1 MDKKLIKDCLT
12 SFKIWNRYFLAG
24 AIRRILCGPSKIRR
38 AKTEFVRTIR
48 ISRDEEAENHWI
60 ASKQPSSKD
69 GDISFTE

>member
-1 MDKKLIKDCLT
+1 M
-12 SFKIWNRYFLAG
+12 AG

-48 ISRDEEAENHWI
+48 ISRDEEAENHWV

>member
-1 MDKKLIKDCLT
+1 MDKNLIVSL
-12 SFKIWNRYFLAG
+12 FNILIWIRYFLAG
-24 AIRRILCGPSKIRR
+24 ATRRILCGPSKIRR

-48 ISRDEEAENHWI
+48 ISGDEEAENHST